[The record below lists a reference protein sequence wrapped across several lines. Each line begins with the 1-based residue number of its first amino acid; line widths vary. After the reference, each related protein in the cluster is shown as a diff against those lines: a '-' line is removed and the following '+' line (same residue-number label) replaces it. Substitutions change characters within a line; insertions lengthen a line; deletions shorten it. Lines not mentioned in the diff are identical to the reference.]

1 MVDVSTES
9 VRESVSLGLGGKEPM
24 EFGLCSETG
33 VGAEGAFSCT
43 GQVASPWT
51 CATSQGAWTG
61 RDSPGGKDLDPFPD
75 SSQQGFVSSEEQA
88 CSGLVTEQTLN
99 QRDAGDRMGWGG

>member
-9 VRESVSLGLGGKEPM
+9 VRESVSLGLGGKEPV

-51 CATSQGAWTG
+51 CATSQGETLQEEKT
-61 RDSPGGKDLDPFPD
+61 SIP
-75 SSQQGFVSSEEQA
+75 SQTQA
-88 CSGLVTEQTLN
+88 SKAL
-99 QRDAGDRMGWGG
+99 